1 MKFCVETW
9 QKMSHKVKEQL
20 RNTAQ
25 NFFHL
30 LEQFA
35 KLKKNECMN
44 ILILENNVKSI
55 TGSSCGEFQLYFY
68 KNLFDPD
75 EKSKIWNHKNLKK
88 KTLETILNKICSTN
102 IDENKCIIRNFRGE
116 YDL

>member
-1 MKFCVETW
+1 MTKNVLQNKRTTNRYC
-9 QKMSHKVKEQL
+9 
-20 RNTAQ
+20 A
-25 NFFHL
+25 NFFP
-30 LEQFA
+30 FTRTIC
-35 KLKKNECMN
+35 KIKKRLSVF
-44 ILILENNVKSI
+44 ILILENTIESI
-55 TGSSCGEFQLYFY
+55 SKSSCSKFQLYFY

>member
-25 NFFHL
+25 IFFHL

-75 EKSKIWNHKNLKK
+75 EKSKILNHENLNK
-88 KTLETILNKICSTN
+88 KTLETKINRIFST
-102 IDENKCIIRNFRGE
+102 DVVENEHIIKNFREE